1 MGERAERWVT
11 YLCVSTERQRA
22 LRSRAGGV
30 TQGVE
35 NYLAGR
41 GRVVAEVLEVAKAN
55 RSLFFDEKEETRLN
69 REPCRWLRF
78 RRALVL

>member
-1 MGERAERWVT
+1 MGERAERWAISSRLDGTTKV
-11 YLCVSTERQRA
+11 

-30 TQGVE
+30 THRGSRPTL
-35 NYLAGR
+35 LAAVA
-41 GRVVAEVLEVAKAN
+41 VVAEVLEVAKAN
-55 RSLFFDEKEETRLN
+55 RSLFFDVKEETRLN

>member
-1 MGERAERWVT
+1 MGERAERWAISSRLDGTTKV
-11 YLCVSTERQRA
+11 